1 MDGMRDDIARLIAA
15 HGPVLTQEMVVATLS
30 AYAPLH
36 EAEPYGNVAVTRD
49 IAYGKHERQRLDVF
63 APPGTAPKPRPV
75 VLFVH
80 GGGFVGGDK
89 RLGAGPYYDNAGLW
103 AVRSGFVGITMAY
116 RLAPGAAYPAA
127 AADIGAALRWA
138 LANIAT
144 FGGDPAGI
152 VLLGQSAGATHVATY
167 AALTAV
173 HARPGGGVRG
183 AIMLS
188 GIFDFSAFGGLANAD
203 AYSGSDPE
211 ARVRASALPALALT
225 GIPLL
230 FTVAEHDPPAFHE
243 QAELLARA
251 LEARHGEPAPL
262 VRLPRHNHVSP
273 IAELNAADDGDG
285 LLHATLTEFI
295 RTRTVHH
302 R

>member
-1 MDGMRDDIARLIAA
+1 MRDDIARLIAA
-15 HGPVLTQEMVVATLS
+15 HGPVLSQDMVAATMS

-36 EAEPYGNVAVTRD
+36 EAEPYRDVALTRD
-49 IAYGKHERQRLDVF
+49 VPYGKHERHRLDVF
-63 APPGTAPKPRPV
+63 APPGTASKPRPV

-103 AVRSGFVGITMAY
+103 AVRSGFVGITIAY
-116 RLAPGAAYPAA
+116 RLAPAAAYPAA
-127 AADIGAALRWA
+127 AADVGAAVRWA
-138 LANIAT
+138 LANVAA

-173 HARPGGGVRG
+173 HARPGGGIRG

-188 GIFDFSAFGGLANAD
+188 GIYDFAAFGGLANAD
-203 AYSGSDPE
+203 AYSGDDPA
-211 ARVRASALPALALT
+211 ARERASALPALALT

-230 FTVAEHDPPAFHE
+230 FTVAEYDPPAFHD
-243 QAELLARA
+243 QAGLLANA

-273 IAELNAADDGDG
+273 VAELNAADDGDG
-285 LLHATLTEFI
+285 LVHAVLTEFV
-295 RTRTVHH
+295 RARTVHH